1 MSDIAAEEPVA
12 GAIRDELVEPF
23 IQATTVALGEMAG
36 VEVAVQSVSRV
47 AGSKPSGDICAV
59 VQLQST
65 IESVVVL
72 CFAQSTATALARRIL
87 DEVATEPDENLVRD
101 CMGEVAN
108 VISGQ
113 AKAML
118 AGTPYQLTFA
128 LPEVMNADDLAS
140 RAPGLSCVVATFH
153 SELGDFALE
162 LFLTMG

>member
-36 VEVAVQSVSRV
+36 IEVAVQSVSRA

-72 CFAQSTATALARRIL
+72 CFPQATAAALARRVL
-87 DEVATEPDENLVRD
+87 DEVATEPDENLIRD

-128 LPEVMNADDLAS
+128 VPEVMNADVLTS
-140 RAPGLSCVVATFH
+140 RAPGLSCVVATFR

-162 LFLTMG
+162 LFLKTE